1 MVISIRPANDRDIEA
16 LCEMYYD
23 FHEFH
28 VCGVP
33 THLRSLGD
41 RERWDR
47 SYLRGALG
55 KIIKGDDSEI
65 FVAEVA
71 GKLAGL
77 IEVYVRQDADEA
89 TLVRHKYAEL
99 QSLMVLVPFR
109 RNGIGVRLVEV
120 ARRWMGPG
128 KGSNRNETGSM
139 GVQRGSSGILR
150 DGWFQNSE
158 AEDGRRSTSLSSG
171 CAGTRPGRASR
182 FLLCIGCGECIERCQ
197 FGALSLQDQVCVV
210 EYVRC
215 MGCGLCAAACPT
227 GALRLERLSE
237 DEMPVLP
244 LDRREWA
251 EQCLRGRDLA
261 VSASVD
267 G

>member
-120 ARRWMGPG
+120 ARRWARERGATEMRLGVWEF
-128 KGSNRNETGSM
+128 NAVAREFYETVGFKT
-139 GVQRGSSGILR
+139 LK
-150 DGWFQNSE
+150 
-158 AEDGRRSTSLSSG
+158 RRMVADL
-171 CAGTRPGRASR
+171 
-182 FLLCIGCGECIERCQ
+182 
-197 FGALSLQDQVCVV
+197 
-210 EYVRC
+210 
-215 MGCGLCAAACPT
+215 
-227 GALRLERLSE
+227 
-237 DEMPVLP
+237 PV
-244 LDRREWA
+244 
-251 EQCLRGRDLA
+251 
-261 VSASVD
+261 
-267 G
+267 